1 MAITVYEIAL
11 AFCKSFVS
19 VLLLLLPPLHSTS
32 AHLSFLLF
40 FFSLPG
46 RIVIN
51 LFFRE
56 IRPRGAYNI
65 PRSGPVLFVGAPH
78 QYIRLSLSLVSK
90 KESSWNDIHL
100 FFPFQAT
107 NSSILFSSLQRFLES
122 REGESP
128 FLLLP
133 KYVGEIKSASLEL
146 EEQPPLTP

>member
-1 MAITVYEIAL
+1 LEVERETDKTPLSSPKSVQLRRCPSSQQPASPPEKQTFGFSCAVEAVMAITVYEIAL

-78 QYIRLSLSLVSK
+78 QYIRLSLSRQQERKLM
-90 KESSWNDIHL
+90 E
-100 FFPFQAT
+100 
-107 NSSILFSSLQRFLES
+107 
-122 REGESP
+122 
-128 FLLLP
+128 
-133 KYVGEIKSASLEL
+133 
-146 EEQPPLTP
+146 